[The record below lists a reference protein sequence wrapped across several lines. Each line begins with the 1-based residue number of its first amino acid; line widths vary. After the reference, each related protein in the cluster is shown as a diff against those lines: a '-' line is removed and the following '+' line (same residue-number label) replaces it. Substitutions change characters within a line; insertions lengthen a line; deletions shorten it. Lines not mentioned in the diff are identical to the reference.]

1 MLICENMIV
10 HTSIINQNIGVF
22 MIANL
27 SDRQFIV
34 VAEHTNLRKGFDGL
48 FQILQENYGTVDF
61 FNNVGY
67 VFVNR
72 RRNMFK
78 CLYWENDGL
87 AIWNKRLTKG
97 VFAEIKSENHLLSFS
112 DLLIFLHGFIPPEN
126 R

>member
-1 MLICENMIV
+1 
-10 HTSIINQNIGVF
+10 

-27 SDRQFIV
+27 SDRQFIIV
-34 VAEHTNLRKGFDGL
+34 TEPTNLRKGFDGL
-48 FQILQENYGTVDF
+48 FHFIQQNYGTVDF

-67 VFVNR
+67 IFINR

-97 VFAEIKSENHLLSFS
+97 TFTDFKVENRILSFS
-112 DLLIFLHGFIPPEN
+112 ELLIFLHGFIPPEN
-126 R
+126 Q